1 MCDGDDGYD
10 VDQGDIVTM
19 VLIYIDDFD
28 DDYMTVTIVTLLMT
42 RSGCL

>member
-1 MCDGDDGYD
+1 MGMM
-10 VDQGDIVTM
+10 VMMLIRVILVTM

-28 DDYMTVTIVTLLMT
+28 DDYMTVTIVTLLVT

>member
-1 MCDGDDGYD
+1 MM
-10 VDQGDIVTM
+10 VMMLIRVILVTM

-42 RSGCL
+42 RSECL